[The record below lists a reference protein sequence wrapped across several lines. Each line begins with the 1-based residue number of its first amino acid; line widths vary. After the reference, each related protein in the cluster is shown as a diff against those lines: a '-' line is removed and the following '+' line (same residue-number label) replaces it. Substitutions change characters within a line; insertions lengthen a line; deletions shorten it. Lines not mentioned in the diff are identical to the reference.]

1 MGSHAFLQGIFLTQ
15 GLNLG
20 LLHCGQILYHLSQQG
35 SNFTDEGT
43 SSLRDQASEPRV
55 QDLLA
60 MELCTFRP
68 QNKLRDLVL
77 KIQIYNI
84 QEKKVQVSEIER
96 VGGRGV
102 REEKILTG

>member
-1 MGSHAFLQGIFLTQ
+1 M
-15 GLNLG
+15 
-20 LLHCGQILYHLSQQG
+20 
-35 SNFTDEGT
+35 
-43 SSLRDQASEPRV
+43 
-55 QDLLA
+55 LA